1 MTQLDHVLGV
11 GIAKKTLDVELLG
24 TPKPHRAQFANTL
37 DGYAKLSAWLLRWKV
52 IRVHACMEATGGYE
66 RALVRYLFEAD
77 HVVSVVNP
85 VCVKGQA
92 QSEIS
97 RLKTDRADAGLIAR
111 YCQKHRPEP
120 WQPPAPEIEHLRGLL
135 ARLADLVAMLTQEL
149 NRHQQTDE
157 ASPARQ
163 SIEAVLG
170 VLDEQ
175 IAAIER
181 EIDEHINSHPDLKR
195 DRELLESVPGIGPKT
210 SSFLLVLMLRR
221 FGSAREAAAFV
232 GLAPRPYESGT
243 SVRGRTRLSKTGSTA
258 ARSALYW
265 PAIAAMRWSDVF
277 GAFRDRLKAKG
288 KHPMLIIAAMMRKLL
303 GVAYGVLK
311 SGVAFDS
318 RRAAARL

>member
-1 MTQLDHVLGV
+1 VKELDHVLGID
-11 GIAKKTLDVELLG
+11 IAKKTFDVELLG
-24 TPKPHRAQFANTL
+24 MPKPHRAQFANSPE
-37 DGYAKLSAWLLRWKV
+37 GYAKLSAWLSRWKV
-52 IRVHACMEATGGYE
+52 ECVHACVEATGGYE
-66 RALVRYLFEAD
+66 RTLARYLFD
-77 HVVSVVNP
+77 TGHRVSVVNP

-92 QSEIS
+92 QSELS

-120 WQPPAPEIEHLRGLL
+120 WQPPAPEIEHLRVLL
-135 ARLADLVAMLTQEL
+135 ARLADLQGMHTQEA
-149 NRHQQTDE
+149 NRLQQSGD
-157 ASPARQ
+157 SPMACA
-163 SIEAVLG
+163 SIEAVLA

-181 EIDEHINSHPDLKR
+181 EIKDHIDRHPELKR
-195 DRELLESVPGIGPKT
+195 DRELLESIPGIGPKT

-243 SVRGRTRLSKTGSTA
+243 SVRIRTRISKTGSTV

-277 GAFRDRLKAKG
+277 GAFRDRLKARG
-288 KHPMLIIAAMMRKLL
+288 KHSMLIITAMMRKLL

-311 SGVAFDS
+311 SGLPFDP
-318 RRAAARL
+318 RRAMAKP

>member
-1 MTQLDHVLGV
+1 MSELDHVLG
-11 GIAKKTLDVELLG
+11 IDTAKKTFDVELLG
-24 TPKPHRAQFANTL
+24 LSKPRRAQFANTPE
-37 DGYAKLSAWLLRWKV
+37 GYAKLSAWLSRWKV
-52 IRVHACMEATGGYE
+52 ERVHACLEATGGYE
-66 RALVRYLFEAD
+66 RALAWNLFDAG
-77 HVVSVVNP
+77 HLVSVVNP

-92 QSEIS
+92 QSELS

-120 WQPPAPEIEHLRGLL
+120 WQPPAPQIEHLRVLL
-135 ARLADLVAMLTQEL
+135 ARLADLVAMRTQEL
-149 NRHQQTDE
+149 NRLEQSEE
-157 ASPARQ
+157 ASPARR

-181 EIDEHINSHPDLKR
+181 EIDEHIDSHPDLKR
-195 DRELLESVPGIGPKT
+195 DRELLESIPGIGPKT

-232 GLAPRPYESGT
+232 GLAPKPYESGT
-243 SVRGRTRLSKTGSTA
+243 SVRARTRISKTGSTV

-277 GAFRDRLKAKG
+277 GAFRERLKARG
-288 KHPMLIIAAMMRKLL
+288 KPSMLIITAMMRKLL
-303 GVAYGVLK
+303 GIAYGVLK
-311 SGVAFDS
+311 SGVAFDP